1 MTSDDNPSRIPVP
14 KHTANFISRGGTPH
28 AHQGRQ
34 GSRSQPGEKRR
45 RRSGRS
51 PQSGGGARKEWVVAA
66 LMGGV
71 VMVAVL
77 GLWVMGRMHSGG
89 GESEVAVADRT
100 ESSATSEKWHGPIPS
115 VIAERFVDA
124 KSQAERLELVRNPA
138 QVGSAMEAFFKS
150 GPGSTERIKGFYPLV
165 SGSSGDLVFE
175 TYSVEFDNAPSR
187 QLSVSLDPKGAKV
200 DFECY
205 ARFGSVAWEDL
216 LGGNVTEAGELRVI
230 IEPGGYYAN
239 EFSDEQKWI
248 HFRATSPD
256 LSEKLDF
263 YLDRSSPAVRDIQD
277 SGATAFRAT
286 LSVRAV
292 NGSAKRRQFEITA
305 VKALEWVEPG

>member
-1 MTSDDNPSRIPVP
+1 MTSDNNPSRIPVS
-14 KHTANFISRGGTPH
+14 KHTANFIARNGTPH

-45 RRSGRS
+45 RRSERGK
-51 PQSGGGARKEWVVAA
+51 PSGGGARKEWVVAA

-71 VMVAVL
+71 VVVAVL
-77 GLWVMGRMHSGG
+77 GLWIMGRMHSGG
-89 GESEVAVADRT
+89 GKIEAAVSDRA
-100 ESSATSEKWHGPIPS
+100 ESSSTSGKWHGPVPS
-115 VIAERFVDA
+115 VIAERFVEA
-124 KSQAERLELVRNPA
+124 KSQAERLGLVRNPS
-138 QVGSAMEAFFKS
+138 QVGPAMEAFFKN

-165 SGSSGDLVFE
+165 NGSSGDLVFE
-175 TYSVEFDNAPSR
+175 SYSVEFDNAPPR
-187 QLSVSLDPKGAKV
+187 RLSVSIDPQGAKV

-205 ARFGSVAWEDL
+205 ARFGSVTWEDL
-216 LGGNVTEAGELRVI
+216 LGGKVTEAGELRVML
-230 IEPGGYYAN
+230 EPGSYYIN
-239 EFSDEQKWI
+239 EFSDEQKWL

-256 LSEKLDF
+256 LSETLDF
-263 YLDRSSPAVRDIQD
+263 YLDRNSPSVRDIQD
-277 SGATAFRAT
+277 SGATALRAT